1 MANCQNCN
9 IEING
14 EDINNITVE
23 LITGYPIEVISCSDC
38 KTKVEEK
45 KL

>member
-9 IEING
+9 IKING

-23 LITGYPIEVISCSDC
+23 MVVGYPIEVISCSDC
-38 KTKVEEK
+38 KTKVEDK
-45 KL
+45 TL